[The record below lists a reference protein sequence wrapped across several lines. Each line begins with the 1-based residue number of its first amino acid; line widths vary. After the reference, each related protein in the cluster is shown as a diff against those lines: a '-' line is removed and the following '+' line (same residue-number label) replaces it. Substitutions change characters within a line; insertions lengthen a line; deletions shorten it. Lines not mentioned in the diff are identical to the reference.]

1 MNTPIKI
8 GLLFLVTLVLTL
20 ITGFILSPL
29 SYFIYVI
36 AFAAGINFV
45 PVLLFLISFSFSM
58 LLSRKLL
65 NVMNNN
71 KRLVTSGITAFIVTL
86 CIFQIPTLMEANH
99 SLKAGLPLSLDGK
112 QEEMRNYLQNKYPNI
127 EFEDGFVY
135 KHRDENAYSST
146 FFLSNDPSLG
156 IVVTMKDDGS
166 YSDSYLPDFFA
177 ARQTM
182 INVMEETFPDNPLNS
197 YITFAVT
204 PVRFNAGG
212 VFDGSFG
219 ADVIKVKNS
228 WSEEELLASFLNVV
242 QVYRN
247 IPLKEYDSNIFPE
260 DMVMFIYYYESTNSI
275 DVNKMVNKKYGKLSG
290 LASEHERKFYQDDLE
305 DANAVLKYEIR
316 VPYEELN
323 ELHTVDDVKAY
334 LSVH

>member
-36 AFAAGINFV
+36 AFASGINFV
-45 PVLLFLISFSFSM
+45 PVLLFFIAFGFSM
-58 LLSRKLL
+58 LLTRKLL

-71 KRLVTSGITAFIVTL
+71 KRLVTSGITAIIVTL
-86 CIFQIPTLMEANH
+86 CIFQIPTLIEANH
-99 SLKAGLPLSLDGK
+99 SFKAGLPLSLDGK

-204 PVRFNAGG
+204 PVRVNAGG

-247 IPLKEYDSNIFPE
+247 IPLKEYDFNIFPE

-290 LASEHERKFYQDDLE
+290 LASYHERKFYQDDLE